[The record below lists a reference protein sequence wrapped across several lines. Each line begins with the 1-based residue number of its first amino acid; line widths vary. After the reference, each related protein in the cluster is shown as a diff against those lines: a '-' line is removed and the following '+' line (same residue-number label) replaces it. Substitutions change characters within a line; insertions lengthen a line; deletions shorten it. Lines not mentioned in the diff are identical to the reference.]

1 MNYISTPDYS
11 VSYNDEDGTMTV
23 ESKAF
28 DEKYGW
34 EVTTAKT
41 YDKAGVCIGEIVGPL
56 PVEPPKVGTV
66 EFEMEVEDV
75 FSIMGRGTVVTGNIT
90 TGTIK
95 VGDEVLIFNNGIRTQ
110 VTGIE
115 MFRKQCDS
123 ATVGDNVGILLKDVS
138 RDEIERGFLI
148 IK

>member
-1 MNYISTPDYS
+1 MGLFDLLFGKREMD
-11 VSYNDEDGTMTV
+11 VSGSINKGEETVKRDE
-23 ESKAF
+23 SF
-28 DEKYGW
+28 
-34 EVTTAKT
+34 
-41 YDKAGVCIGEIVGPL
+41 L
-56 PVEPPKVGTV
+56 KVGTV

-115 MFRKQCDS
+115 MFRKQCDI
-123 ATVGDNVGILLKDVS
+123 AVAGDKVGVLLRGVARDEVS
-138 RDEIERGFLI
+138 RGYTLV
-148 IK
+148 K

>member
-1 MNYISTPDYS
+1 MGLFDLLFGKREMD
-11 VSYNDEDGTMTV
+11 VSGSINKGEENVKRDE
-23 ESKAF
+23 SF
-28 DEKYGW
+28 
-34 EVTTAKT
+34 
-41 YDKAGVCIGEIVGPL
+41 L
-56 PVEPPKVGTV
+56 KVGTV
-66 EFEMEVEDV
+66 EFEMEVADV

>member
-1 MNYISTPDYS
+1 MGLFDLLFGKREMD
-11 VSYNDEDGTMTV
+11 VSGSINKGE
-23 ESKAF
+23 
-28 DEKYGW
+28 
-34 EVTTAKT
+34 
-41 YDKAGVCIGEIVGPL
+41 EIVKRDESFL
-56 PVEPPKVGTV
+56 KVGTV

-115 MFRKQCDS
+115 MFRKQRDS